1 MGTRQ
6 LNNKH
11 KQRFSKFLS
20 LILRH
25 KPEEVGLELMENGWV
40 DLDNLINAINS
51 SAKSEYKVDRQLI
64 EEIVAED
71 EKQRYSISED
81 GKLIRAN
88 QGHSIENL
96 IMDYKEV
103 SIEDLPNTLYHGT
116 SVANYNK
123 IIESGAIK
131 PMSRQLVH
139 LSKDIETA
147 SKVGKRHGELVVIEI
162 NTESLVNDGHKVFIS
177 ENGVYLVDEVPVKFI
192 VR

>member
-1 MGTRQ
+1 M
-6 LNNKH
+6 NNKQ

-40 DLDNLINAINS
+40 DLNKLIDAINY

-81 GKLIRAN
+81 GLLIRAN
-88 QGHSIENL
+88 QGHSIKGL
-96 IMDYKEV
+96 IMNYKEV
-103 SIEDLPNTLYHGT
+103 SLDELPDTLYHGT
-116 SVANYNK
+116 STDNYEK
-123 IIESGAIK
+123 IVESGAIK

-147 SKVGKRHGELVVIEI
+147 SKVGKRHGKVTVLAIDAKK
-162 NTESLVNDGHKVFIS
+162 LAKDDHRVFIS
-177 ENGVYLVDEVPVKFI
+177 ENGVYLVDEVPLEYFYKI
-192 VR
+192 

>member
-1 MGTRQ
+1 M
-6 LNNKH
+6 NNKQ

-20 LILRH
+20 LVLRH

-40 DLDNLINAINS
+40 DLEKLINAINS
-51 SAKSEYKVDRQLI
+51 HAKSEFTVDRQLI
-64 EEIVAED
+64 EEVVAED

-88 QGHSIENL
+88 QGHSIKNL
-96 IMDYKEV
+96 IMNYKEV
-103 SIEDLPNTLYHGT
+103 NIEDLPNTLYHGT
-116 SVANYNK
+116 SVDNYNK

-147 SKVGKRHGELVVIEI
+147 SKVGKRHGKLVVIEI
-162 NTESLVNDGHKVFIS
+162 NAERLVNDGHKIFIS
-177 ENGVYLVDEVPVKFI
+177 ENGVYLVDEVPVEFI
-192 VR
+192 IR